1 MHLYSQ
7 YTNLF
12 TKDKLNYSQ
21 ILNYLI
27 LIYAFVIPISK
38 AGVVIVEIL
47 LILLWLLQRDFQR
60 KYNQLKSN
68 SFFIALS
75 LFLLLSIISLSW
87 SSDLNYSLNY
97 LRKYWHFLIIPI
109 IYTSVDKKYVT
120 HIFSAFLLGMLISEI
135 VSYGIFFEIWSK
147 EGISPNDPS
156 PFMDHTNYSIY
167 LAFTAFILMH
177 RIFYSNEFKWKI
189 IYGAYFLLS
198 SSNLFLNGGRTGQVA
213 FLASFFIVGF
223 MNIKNKFAASA
234 TALLAIILIFFLA
247 YNSSPIFKKRA
258 NYTYNDINRM
268 ITQDDFSG
276 AFTQRVSLWI
286 LGSHQFMDNFLTGT
300 GIGDEA
306 SGVDKYIESYN
317 FEENGAVRKGEK
329 YLDFHNAFIQYGV
342 QLGIFGFILFVMIF
356 YTLIKQKF
364 TTPMYKNLNIL
375 FVSLFVFLS
384 MMGLSMHIMASM
396 TFFALFSALFLSIS
410 NSEQEDLLKI

>member
-1 MHLYSQ
+1 M
-7 YTNLF
+7 
-12 TKDKLNYSQ
+12 
-21 ILNYLI
+21 
-27 LIYAFVIPISK
+27 
-38 AGVVIVEIL
+38 
-47 LILLWLLQRDFQR
+47 
-60 KYNQLKSN
+60 
-68 SFFIALS
+68 
-75 LFLLLSIISLSW
+75 
-87 SSDLNYSLNY
+87 
-97 LRKYWHFLIIPI
+97 IIPI

-198 SSNLFLNGGRTGQVA
+198 SSNLFFKRWKNGTGC
-213 FLASFFIVGF
+213 FFSIF
-223 MNIKNKFAASA
+223 FYCRLYEYKNKFAASA